1 MNDHYY
7 NSPGPETKPKPVPV
21 ADTPSALPQLDPNS
35 PIYRDLKRQLN
46 KDLQNITGRYSNYVK
61 QIRLALQDNGVTVK
75 DLSETLMDFAAF
87 NVGEEKLMSLST
99 HIDELEKAVDL
110 HDVFKKIRLEYASF
124 LNYDIFQY
132 IIDTYQIDHGQEELK
147 YPQHLRAY
155 AEKLKLSEFIEI
167 NPQLKEV
174 CAFSSELILKI
185 DIESTSRLSRI
196 TDLQSAIANILGM
209 KSCAA
214 LQLRDISAG
223 CIVVT
228 FVIPTRI
235 AEIVF
240 NKHAGFTEKQVQM
253 FQAESV
259 LWLECNGCT
268 FSFFTKGFEEKAE
281 QKEEA

>member
-1 MNDHYY
+1 MNDHYC
-7 NSPGPETKPKPVPV
+7 NSPGPETKPTFS
-21 ADTPSALPQLDPNS
+21 DTPSAPSQLDPNS

-46 KDLQNITGRYSNYVK
+46 KDLQNITGRYSSYVK
-61 QIRLALQDNGVTVK
+61 QIRIALQDNGVTVK

-87 NVGEEKLMSLST
+87 NVGEEKLVSLST
-99 HIDELEKAVDL
+99 HVAELEKAVDL
-110 HDVFKKIRLEYASF
+110 HDVFKLIRMEYASF

-132 IIDTYQIDHGQEELK
+132 IVNAYKINCEQEELK
-147 YPQHLRAY
+147 YPQHLRDY
-155 AEKLKLSEFIEI
+155 AEKLKLSEFFEI

-174 CAFSSELILKI
+174 SAFSSEVIVKI

-223 CIVVT
+223 CVVVT
-228 FVIPTRI
+228 FVIPTHI

-240 NKHAGFTEKQVQM
+240 NKHACFTDKQVQM

-268 FSFFTKGFEEKAE
+268 FSFATKGFEEKA
-281 QKEEA
+281 QKEEEA